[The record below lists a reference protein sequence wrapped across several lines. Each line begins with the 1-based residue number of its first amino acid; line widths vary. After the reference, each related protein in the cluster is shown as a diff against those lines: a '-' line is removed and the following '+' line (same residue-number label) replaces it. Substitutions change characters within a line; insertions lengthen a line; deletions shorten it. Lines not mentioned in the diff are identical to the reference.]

1 MSKRGALPFLCFYF
15 YFLFFIFSTP
25 LCLCQII
32 FYLSGVMLVVA
43 NAAVFFLRLSKP
55 PEGVEEEEEEGEEAE
70 AKLEETARKQTQR
83 ITRCQPH
90 ACARTRMTLM

>member
-1 MSKRGALPFLCFYF
+1 
-15 YFLFFIFSTP
+15 
-25 LCLCQII
+25 
-32 FYLSGVMLVVA
+32 MLVVA

-83 ITRCQPH
+83 ITRCQLPH
-90 ACARTRMTLM
+90 PCACMHAGGADVIA